1 MPIISNFPGGSLPEG
16 KSGQFVGFDPAGA
29 PVAKNVTAQDVA
41 FTDGETF
48 QTKYDSGELTGPAGQ
63 AGATGAPG
71 KDGSAATV
79 TVGKVTTGAAG
90 SQAAVTN
97 SGSTSAAVFDFTIPR
112 GADGAVGPA
121 GKDGAP
127 GAQGPAGTPGKDA
140 VINGVNAL
148 TLNATGGLK
157 GNQSGSTYTLDGAG
171 LRPKGNK
178 YTLTTSGWAKEP
190 TVSGIIFTQ
199 TLTVPGVL
207 ADESKQLI
215 MPMPA
220 SDSRDAYTAA
230 GISCT
235 GQSANSLTFK
245 CQTVPTKAITVY
257 IAIQEVA
264 QA

>member
-1 MPIISNFPGGSLPEG
+1 MPIVSNFPGGSLPDG
-16 KSGQFVGFDPAGA
+16 KSGQFVGFSPTGS

-48 QTKYDSGELTGPAGQ
+48 QTKYDSGELNGPAGQ

-140 VINGVNAL
+140 VINGVQAL

-157 GNQSGSTYTLDGAG
+157 GNQSGSAYTLDGSG
-171 LRPKGNK
+171 LRPKSGK
-178 YTLTTSGWAKEP
+178 YTLPAAGWSSSAK
-190 TVSGIIFTQ
+190 TQ
-199 TLTVPGVL
+199 TITATGVL
-207 ADESKQLI
+207 ADEAKQLI

-220 SDSRDAYTAA
+220 SASQDAYAAA
-230 GISCT
+230 GIACT
-235 GQSANSLTFK
+235 AQGANSLTFR
-245 CQTVPTKAITVY
+245 CQTVPTADITVY
-257 IAIQEVA
+257 VAVQEVT
-264 QA
+264 QG

>member
-41 FTDGETF
+41 FSDGETF
-48 QTKYDSGELTGPAGQ
+48 QTKYDGGKLTGPAGKNGP
-63 AGATGAPG
+63 AG

-79 TVGKVTTGAAG
+79 TVGNVTTGESG
-90 SQAAVTN
+90 SKASVTN
-97 SGSTSAAVFDFTIPR
+97 SGTSSAAVLDFAIPR
-112 GADGAVGPA
+112 GAAGPT
-121 GKDGAP
+121 
-127 GAQGPAGTPGKDA
+127 GTPGKNA
-140 VINGVNAL
+140 TINGVNAL

-157 GNQSGSTYTLDGAG
+157 GSQSGSTYTLDGAG

-178 YTLTTSGWAKEP
+178 YTLTTSGWTKEP
-190 TVSGIIFTQ
+190 TASGTVFTK